1 VSPTNKPE
9 RSDMTVK
16 AWTIPVLRVASDEM
30 LHLDLLRFIASIG
43 IVVRHSFEFFFPAA
57 IRPTLPSGLALFV
70 DLFFVIS
77 GFVIAHVYQGKVESL
92 ADYGSFLQRR
102 VGRLMPLH
110 WLTLAASIIVW
121 SVFVVLGKAGNHQP
135 SFEAT
140 CIAETA
146 LLLNAMLTCGNGI
159 SFSSVSWSI
168 GAEMVMYLMF
178 PLFAWAAIRSR
189 LGLLVASFLVLV
201 AMIAV
206 DLTQN
211 SVDRSWVDVLPPF
224 RALPSFMIGICLFC
238 FRHELQI
245 IPAPGRAL
253 LLSMALLL
261 ISMITSTHHLISLG
275 LVYVVAI
282 TAMAADQRTAPPLVK
297 RLAPLGQLTYSIYMW
312 HSLVILI
319 VMNAIAD
326 KLFHASPG
334 LMVPFC
340 IVSWLIIFAI
350 SYFSY
355 FVIETPA
362 RRYIDGLG
370 RANKRS
376 VADVV
381 VSENEGLRRQTG

>member
-1 VSPTNKPE
+1 MNSTAV
-9 RSDMTVK
+9 
-16 AWTIPVLRVASDEM
+16 
-30 LHLDLLRFIASIG
+30 
-43 IVVRHSFEFFFPAA
+43 
-57 IRPTLPSGLALFV
+57 
-70 DLFFVIS
+70 
-77 GFVIAHVYQGKVESL
+77 
-92 ADYGSFLQRR
+92 
-102 VGRLMPLH
+102 
-110 WLTLAASIIVW
+110 
-121 SVFVVLGKAGNHQP
+121 
-135 SFEAT
+135 EAT

-146 LLLNAMLTCGNGI
+146 LLLNAMLTCANGI

>member
-1 VSPTNKPE
+1 
-9 RSDMTVK
+9 MTAKSWKVP
-16 AWTIPVLRVASDEM
+16 ALRVASEEM

-57 IRPTLPSGLALFV
+57 TRSALPSGLALFV

-77 GFVIAHVYQGKVESL
+77 GFVIAHVYQGKVGTVS
-92 ADYGSFLQRR
+92 DYGTFLQRR

-168 GAEMVMYLMF
+168 GSEMVMYVMF
-178 PLFAWAAIRSR
+178 PLFAWAAVRSK
-189 LGLLVASFLVLV
+189 LGLLATASLVLF
-201 AMIAV
+201 AMIVV
-206 DLTQN
+206 DLSQN
-211 SVDRSWVDVLPPF
+211 SVDRSWVDVWPPF
-224 RALPSFMIGICLFC
+224 RALPSFMIGIYLFY
-238 FRHELQI
+238 FRRKVQ
-245 IPAPGRAL
+245 IPAPGRML
-253 LLSMALLL
+253 LLSLTLLL
-261 ISMITSTHHLISLG
+261 ISMITRTHHLISLG

-282 TAMAADQRTAPPLVK
+282 TAIAADQGIAPTFVK

-334 LMVPFC
+334 LMVAFC
-340 IVSWLIIFAI
+340 IVSWLIIFAV

-376 VADVV
+376 VAEVV
-381 VSENEGLRRQTG
+381 GSENEGFRRQTG

>member
-1 VSPTNKPE
+1 MMA
-9 RSDMTVK
+9 RSWKVP
-16 AWTIPVLRVASDEM
+16 ALRVASEEM
-30 LHLDLLRFIASIG
+30 LHLDLFRFIASIG

-57 IRPTLPSGLALFV
+57 TRSALPSGLALFV

-77 GFVIAHVYQGKVESL
+77 GFVIAHVYQGKVGTVS
-92 ADYGSFLQRR
+92 DYGTFLQRR

-146 LLLNAMLTCGNGI
+146 ILLNAMLTCGNGI

-178 PLFAWAAIRSR
+178 PLFAWAAVRSR
-189 LGLLVASFLVLV
+189 LGLLAAASLVLF

-206 DLTQN
+206 DLSQN
-211 SVDRSWVDVLPPF
+211 SVDRSWVDVWPPF
-224 RALPSFMIGICLFC
+224 RALPSFMIGICLFY
-238 FRHELQI
+238 FRHKVQ
-245 IPAPGRAL
+245 IPAPRRML
-253 LLSMALLL
+253 LLSLTLLL
-261 ISMITSTHHLISLG
+261 ISMITHTHHLISLG
-275 LVYVVAI
+275 LIYVVAI
-282 TAMAADQRTAPPLVK
+282 TAIAADQEIAPTFVK

-326 KLFHASPG
+326 KLFHAPPG

-340 IVSWLIIFAI
+340 IVSWLIIFAV

-376 VADVV
+376 AADVV